1 MNLSYIFASRQTTL
15 GVPTWESGRVRTNQI
30 KFQESSFNH
39 FIHNPNDKGKHHH
52 LEMKYI
58 EIQGFHKEDV
68 HLLVQWSLT
77 SKIFTF
83 VYFPF
88 GKCESAPSL
97 NNPVVQEKGQ
107 WSATGPR
114 NLFELRLALNFIGQC
129 ALYYP
134 APPSLSEAATYSP
147 LSPFEDSRGR
157 QWRPGVTRL
166 PTTAPPRQS

>member
-1 MNLSYIFASRQTTL
+1 MSTY
-15 GVPTWESGRVRTNQI
+15 
-30 KFQESSFNH
+30 
-39 FIHNPNDKGKHHH
+39 
-52 LEMKYI
+52 
-58 EIQGFHKEDV
+58 
-68 HLLVQWSLT
+68 WSLT

-107 WSATGPR
+107 WFATGAR
-114 NLFELRLALNFIGQC
+114 HLFELRLALNFIGQC

-134 APPSLSEAATYSP
+134 SLRQPHT

-166 PTTAPPRQS
+166 PTTAPPRQNSFRVEGKIYVCCGHWRHNGHKTRAQTHHSSLLTASKNGRKRI

>member
-1 MNLSYIFASRQTTL
+1 MN
-15 GVPTWESGRVRTNQI
+15 
-30 KFQESSFNH
+30 
-39 FIHNPNDKGKHHH
+39 
-52 LEMKYI
+52 
-58 EIQGFHKEDV
+58 
-68 HLLVQWSLT
+68 LLVQWSLT

-107 WSATGPR
+107 WFATGAR
-114 NLFELRLALNFIGQC
+114 HLFELRLALNFIGQC

-134 APPSLSEAATYSP
+134 APPSLRQPHT

-166 PTTAPPRQS
+166 PTTAPPRQNSFRGENICVVDTGDTMDTRHAPKPTTALY